1 MTEEINETRIKILEA
16 AADLVGRERNLSLT
30 IREIA
35 RRAGVNIASVNY
47 YFGSKEKLLEE
58 VEQLLMNNIRGI
70 YAGLNNSELPV
81 RERLVTWAD
90 QLIRHL
96 VDYPGIIY
104 LIGTR
109 VIERENTCLNVYRG
123 LLETDIMPLVKE
135 LSGLDDRKAGF
146 RVLTLISGVV
156 YPVLIYSSDNQ
167 TAGIDISNDQLRREY
182 IETLVEGLGI

>member
-109 VIERENTCLNVYRG
+109 VIERENTCLNVYLG